1 MVWRNVQRT
10 NVSNIACG
18 CFLQRLKYVGKVCT
32 VSVMTMVLAAFG
44 KMMKHDETVTVS
56 SLEMHALCV

>member
-1 MVWRNVQRT
+1 MWEKSAQL
-10 NVSNIACG
+10 A
-18 CFLQRLKYVGKVCT
+18 Y